1 MYNILRGINVR
12 NNMKADVKLLSV
24 ILMISIIP
32 NALYNIKGYEG
43 KIKS

>member
-1 MYNILRGINVR
+1 MRGINVR
-12 NNMKADVKLLSV
+12 NDMKADVKLLLI

-32 NALYNIKGYEG
+32 NALYNLRGYEG